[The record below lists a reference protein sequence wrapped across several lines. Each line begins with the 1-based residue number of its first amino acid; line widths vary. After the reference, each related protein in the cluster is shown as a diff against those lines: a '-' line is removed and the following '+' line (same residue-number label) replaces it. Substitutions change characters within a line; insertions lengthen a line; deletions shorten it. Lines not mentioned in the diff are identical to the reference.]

1 MTQPPHP
8 GQYPVPPAPRKSRTG
23 VIIAVVAAL
32 VVLLCSGAVAALVAA
47 GDDGSA
53 VDDARAA
60 ADRANAQAASARPS
74 SPPGR
79 ATTKAP
85 ANTDVVI
92 GNGTYRV
99 GEDIPP
105 GRYKVTE
112 RADDLCY
119 WERSKG
125 IGNTIANNIG
135 GGFPQFTARN
145 GEDIT
150 IQQCPDFRLL
160 PK

>member
-1 MTQPPHP
+1 MTQTPHP

-23 VIIAVVAAL
+23 IIIGVVVVL

-53 VDDARAA
+53 GDDARAA
-60 ADRANAQAASARPS
+60 ADRANAQAASAGATSRP
-74 SPPGR
+74 GK
-79 ATTKAP
+79 ATKTP

-112 RADDLCY
+112 RAEELCY

-125 IGNTIANNIG
+125 IGNTVANNIG

-145 GEDIT
+145 GEDVT
-150 IQQCPDFRLL
+150 IQQCPEFRLL